1 MNTFEKRIALA
12 QTLAIIFAAA
22 ALIVE
27 ALGWHA

>member
-1 MNTFEKRIALA
+1 MKTTEQRIALA
-12 QTLAIIFAAA
+12 QTLAIIFAVV